1 MIFLI
6 YVYNYVCG
14 LQENDDKK
22 DAQKLSEEVSSLRA
36 KLRAV
41 DRAVNDAKLAISA
54 ALRKAGV

>member
-54 ALRKAGV
+54 DLRKAGV